1 MTWHQ
6 MHIRRLSFPDA
17 SFEVILVKATLGAIL
32 LEEKP
37 QWQISPQTGCFIHQT
52 PTEVSWCL
60 KPEGRFISITLI
72 SPSIRKCLCA
82 RREYDWSIRTH
93 TYGDE
98 FNYFVYVMTKGEE
111 FSPEDAALEK
121 KLLQAYESSTAPLVT
136 TDTDTEEEFLSNMK
150 L

>member
-1 MTWHQ
+1 M
-6 MHIRRLSFPDA
+6 
-17 SFEVILVKATLGAIL
+17 
-32 LEEKP
+32 
-37 QWQISPQTGCFIHQT
+37 
-52 PTEVSWCL
+52 
-60 KPEGRFISITLI
+60 KPEGRFISITLL

-98 FNYFVYVMTKGEE
+98 FNYIVYVMTKGEE
-111 FSPEDAALEK
+111 LSPEDAALEK

-136 TDTDTEEEFLSNMK
+136 TDADTEEEFLSNMK